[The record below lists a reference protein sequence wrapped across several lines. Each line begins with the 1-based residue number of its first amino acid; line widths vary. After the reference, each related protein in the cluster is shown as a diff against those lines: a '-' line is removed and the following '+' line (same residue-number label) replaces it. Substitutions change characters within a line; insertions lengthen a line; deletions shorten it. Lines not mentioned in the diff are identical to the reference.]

1 MKVARVPFF
10 ALTLTAFAISTASR
24 TNAANPTSAVDGAAA
39 AAQETT
45 PTPHSPWGWL
55 QMPKVTM
62 PKITM
67 PKMPENA
74 FAPVKASAKKVSD
87 GTKKAWEGTKEIFTL
102 GGDKPAKPAASSAA
116 EPKEP
121 FWKRMFGGEEKKEPE
136 GPQTVAEWM
145 SQPRLDP

>member
-1 MKVARVPFF
+1 MEVVRVPFF
-10 ALTLTAFAISTASR
+10 ALSLTAFAISAASR
-24 TNAANPTSAVDGAAA
+24 ADAANPTSAAEGAAA
-39 AAQETT
+39 AAEETT
-45 PTPHSPWGWL
+45 PTPNSPWGWL

-67 PKMPENA
+67 PKMPADA
-74 FAPVKASAKKVSD
+74 FAPVKASAKKVGD

-102 GGDKPAKPAASSAA
+102 GGKAEKPAAGAPAA
-116 EPKEP
+116 APKEP